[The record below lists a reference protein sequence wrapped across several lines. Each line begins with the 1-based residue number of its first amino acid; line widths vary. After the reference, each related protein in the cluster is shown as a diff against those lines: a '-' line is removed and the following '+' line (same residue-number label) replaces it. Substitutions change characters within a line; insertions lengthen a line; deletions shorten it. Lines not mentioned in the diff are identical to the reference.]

1 MERAGVDKNKNG
13 VVAASE
19 IRQRLA
25 ESRSLDRAARREGNA
40 TGIES
45 SRAPSSSLYLPKKV
59 VPIEA
64 PRAPARFSARTP
76 AMKNRRRAPPD
87 ALAS

>member
-45 SRAPSSSLYLPKKV
+45 SRAPSSSLYLPKRV
-59 VPIEA
+59 VPID
-64 PRAPARFSARTP
+64 APARACPFFRADPGDEKPATSATGR
-76 AMKNRRRAPPD
+76 
-87 ALAS
+87 SS

>member
-45 SRAPSSSLYLPKKV
+45 SRAPSSSLYLPKKSCTNRRPRARLPV
-59 VPIEA
+59 F
-64 PRAPARFSARTP
+64 PRAP
-76 AMKNRRRAPPD
+76 RR
-87 ALAS
+87 